1 MVEITYQKAIED
13 CRKCYAIKS
22 SFSSSPVTSLSDIDE
37 QRRRGQI
44 RTQADLEVLTD
55 SANHAAMGILKD
67 VCRDCDF
74 SRPRVLDMLDSK
86 TLTELEASDK
96 RAGATEKKY

>member
-1 MVEITYQKAIED
+1 MVEITYQTAAED
-13 CRKCYAIKS
+13 CRKCYGVKS
-22 SFSSSPVTSLSDIDE
+22 AFSRSPVSAWETE
-37 QRRRGQI
+37 ERRRRQI

-74 SRPRVLDMLDSK
+74 SRPRVLDVLGPEELSR
-86 TLTELEASDK
+86 LEA
-96 RAGATEKKY
+96 AVEKEK